1 MGIRNSGVLWL
12 AVILTL
18 APCAAFAQAG
28 AFKPANIA
36 EYGAVSVSDSRLA
49 GHRTEL
55 PKLATTGEEVQLTP
69 SKYILVE
76 WTQPRDVR
84 VVQLRFANPSIMTE
98 DIVIEWWHRIWP
110 DNGSGGWMKL
120 DDPFN
125 GQWVAAK
132 TVGAPG
138 TFGFT
143 FVMNPL
149 DADELPGIK
158 KTGADY
164 RHTYKLRISS
174 LQPATLAHLSVQSNA
189 AIKKASLR
197 FEWNIKSTVPGK
209 WDPKFEARNGVILK
223 TSSGGKNTALVDVE
237 YADNADRTSNDRGH
251 VLFHTGSL
259 HDFSVFVDD
268 VVREGGL
275 FVRDI
280 GVFVSDASLNLTY
293 ATWKGPAGEVW
304 SEGTVM
310 EQVARMP
317 EQSFEPL
324 IKAIPPKSPRHYF
337 LGVPDLRQEI
347 AVSPL
352 GDIELYADSLRS
364 PGPDADR
371 RPWTW
376 SSLNFRLATGEKPD
390 FTSPARR
397 VVTRQLEEGWLPVV
411 RHDWQDDGIDYTETC
426 VASTLLGDIADLK
439 STTGI
444 EPVVLAARVDMK
456 NASKAPRTAR
466 FWLLP
471 DHAVPMQLAVDGAM
485 VLNTA
490 SDGLEHPGLLPVRGR
505 INTFGKGELDLTNAP
520 MPVAPSADASGF
532 PPEAPQAIRYE
543 IVLAPGQSHA
553 IDLVIPYIELLTIEE
568 ARALKT
574 ISFANMHDSVVQYW
588 KKRAAASMSYEV
600 PDRYLNSLFKA
611 NLWHVL
617 ISTDLDPETGESQHG
632 AATHVY
638 LNYLNETAMVIRS
651 LEMRGE
657 HRQALRLLNTFL
669 ANQGVRNL
677 RGNFKS
683 KDGVLYAAHPQD
695 PDPYTAQGY
704 NMHHGFGMFAAAEH
718 YLWTRDKNYLAQNAD
733 KLLKASDWIVRE
745 RQATKYKTPSGVR
758 PVEFGLPP
766 AGDLEDVDEF
776 LYYYATSA
784 YYYLGMKEAAD
795 ALALGH
801 QDQAGKVRAAASD
814 FLQDLQESVAQS
826 VANTPVVRLRDGN
839 YIPYI
844 PSRAYALTHRTEG
857 WIREA
862 LYPSIHLVTA
872 GVYPANHPYANWMIQ
887 DLEDNLFMSEES
899 GYGLAHPRQDFFNL
913 GGFTLQPALLDLSI
927 LYLERDQT
935 PNFLRAFYNTAW
947 ASLYPDIECFAEW
960 MSAMGQGEGP
970 LYKTPDESKFIQ
982 WMRQM
987 LVMEMGDSLELGL
1000 GVPRAW
1006 MANGQ
1011 HVKITGAA
1019 THFGLLDMEIVSQA
1033 AEEKITAHVAIDK
1046 IAFPKTILLRLRHP
1060 DGRPIR
1066 SATVN
1071 GKPAFVNSL
1080 RQTITLPANATR
1092 WEVVARF

>member
-1 MGIRNSGVLWL
+1 MGIRYFGVLWL
-12 AVILTL
+12 SLFL
-18 APCAAFAQAG
+18 AFEPGAAFGQSG

-36 EYGAVSVSDSRLA
+36 RFGAVSVSDSRLA
-49 GHRTEL
+49 GRRTEL
-55 PKLATTGEEVQLTP
+55 PRLAAAGGEVQLTP
-69 SKYILVE
+69 SKTILIE

-84 VVQLRFANPSIMTE
+84 VVQLGFANQTVLAG

-110 DNGSGGWMKL
+110 DNGAGGWMKL

-158 KTGADY
+158 KTGADF
-164 RHTYKLRISS
+164 RRTYKLRISS
-174 LQPATLAHLSVQSNA
+174 LQPSTLTHLSVQSNA
-189 AIKKASLR
+189 ALKNARLR
-197 FEWNIKSTVPGK
+197 FEWNIKSSVSGQ
-209 WDPKFEARNGVILK
+209 WDPKFEARNGTVLK
-223 TSSGGKNTALVDVE
+223 TSAAGKNTALVDVE
-237 YADNADRTSNDRGH
+237 YADVADRASNDRGH
-251 VLFHTGSL
+251 VLFRTGSL
-259 HDFSVFVDD
+259 RDFSVFVDD
-268 VVREGGL
+268 VLREGGL

-280 GVFVSDASLNLTY
+280 GVFVSDASLNLTH

-324 IKAIPPKSPRHYF
+324 IKAIPLKAPRHCF
-337 LGVPDLRQEI
+337 LGAPDLRQEI

-352 GDIELYADSLRS
+352 GDLELFADSLRS
-364 PGPDADR
+364 PGPDANR

-390 FTSPARR
+390 FTSPGRR
-397 VVTRQLEEGWLPVV
+397 QVTRQLEEGWLPVV
-411 RHDWQDDGIDYTETC
+411 RHDWKDEGIDYTETC
-426 VASTLLGDIADLK
+426 VVSTLLGDIADLK
-439 STTGI
+439 TTTGT
-444 EPVVLAARVDMK
+444 EPIVLAARIEMK
-456 NASKAPRTAR
+456 NTSATPQTAR
-466 FWLLP
+466 LWLMP
-471 DHAVPMQLAVDGAM
+471 DHNTPIHLAIDGAM
-485 VLNTA
+485 VLNAA
-490 SDGLEHPGLLPVRGR
+490 SDGLEHPGLVPVRGR
-505 INTFGKGELDLTNAP
+505 FNTFGKGDLDLTNAP
-520 MPVAPSADASGF
+520 MQAAPAADPSGF
-532 PPEAPQAIRYE
+532 PPEAPQAVRYQ
-543 IVLAPGQSHA
+543 IGLAPGQSHS
-553 IDLVIPYIELLTIEE
+553 IDLVVPYIELLTIEE

-574 ISFANMHDSVVQYW
+574 ITFTNTHDSVTRYW
-588 KKRAAASMSYEV
+588 KKRADAGMTYEA

-617 ISTDLDPETGESQHG
+617 ISTDLDPDTGQSQHG

-638 LNYLNETAMVIRS
+638 PNYLNETAMVIRS

-657 HRQALRLLNTFL
+657 HREALRLLNTFL
-669 ANQGVRNL
+669 VNQGVRNL
-677 RGNFKS
+677 TGNFKS
-683 KDGVLYAAHPQD
+683 KDGVLYAAHPQE

-718 YLWTRDKNYLAQNAD
+718 YLWTRDRNYLAQNAE
-733 KLLKASDWIVRE
+733 KLVKAAEWVARE
-745 RQATKYKTPSGVR
+745 RQATKYKTTSGGH
-758 PVEFGLPP
+758 PVEYGLPP
-766 AGDLEDVDEF
+766 AGDLEDVEEF
-776 LYYYATSA
+776 LYYYTTSA
-784 YYYLGMKEAAD
+784 YYYMGMKEAAD
-795 ALALGH
+795 ALTLGH
-801 QDQAGKVRAAASD
+801 QDQAGKVRAAASE
-814 FLQDLQESVAQS
+814 FLRDLQESVAQS
-826 VANTPVVRLRDGN
+826 VATTPVVRLRDGN
-839 YIPYI
+839 YVPYI

-862 LYPSIHLVTA
+862 LYPSLHLVIA
-872 GVYPANHPYANWMIQ
+872 GVYPASHPYANWMIQ
-887 DLEDNLFMSEES
+887 DLEDNLFMSAES
-899 GYGLAHPRQDFFNL
+899 GYGLDNSRQDFFNL
-913 GGFTLQPALLDLSI
+913 GGFTLQPNLLDLSI
-927 LYLERDQT
+927 LYLQRDQT

-947 ASLYPDIECFAEW
+947 SSLYPDIECFAEW

-987 LVMEMGDSLELGL
+987 LVMERDDSLELGL

-1006 MANGQ
+1006 MADGQ
-1011 HVKITGAA
+1011 RVKITRAA
-1019 THFGLLDMEIVSQA
+1019 THYGPLDMEIVSQA
-1033 AEEKITAHVAIDK
+1033 ASGKITAQVSIDK
-1046 IAFPKTILLRLRHP
+1046 TAFPKTILLRLRHP

-1071 GKPAFVNSL
+1071 GKPSVVNSL
-1080 RQTITLPANATR
+1080 RQTIELPANAAR
-1092 WEVVARF
+1092 WEASAQF

>member
-1 MGIRNSGVLWL
+1 MGIRNFGVLWL
-12 AVILTL
+12 AVILTF
-18 APCAAFAQAG
+18 APRTAFAQTG

-36 EYGAVSVSDSRLA
+36 EYGAVSVSDSHLA
-49 GHRTEL
+49 GRRTEL

-69 SKYILVE
+69 SKYVLVE

-98 DIVIEWWHRIWP
+98 DIVIEWWHRVWP

-149 DADELPGIK
+149 DAEELPGLK
-158 KTGADY
+158 KTGADF

-174 LQPATLAHLSVQSNA
+174 LQPATLSHLTVNSSA
-189 AIKKASLR
+189 ALKKASLR
-197 FEWNIKSTVPGK
+197 FEWNIKSTVPGQ
-209 WDPKFEARNGVILK
+209 WDPKFEARNGAILK
-223 TSSGGKNTALVDVE
+223 TSSAGKNTALVDVE
-237 YADNADRTSNDRGH
+237 YADVADRTSNDRGH
-251 VLFHTGSL
+251 VLFRTGSL

-268 VVREGGL
+268 VLREGGL

-280 GVFVSDASLNLTY
+280 GVFVSDASLNLTH

-317 EQSFEPL
+317 EQSIEPL
-324 IKAIPPKSPRHYF
+324 IKAIPPKAPRHCF

-364 PGPDADR
+364 PGPDADQ

-376 SSLNFRLATGEKPD
+376 SSLIFRLATGEKPE
-390 FTSPARR
+390 FTSPDRR
-397 VVTRQLEEGWLPVV
+397 QVTRQLEEGWLPVV
-411 RHDWQDDGIDYTETC
+411 RHDWKDDGIDYTETC
-426 VASTLLGDIADLK
+426 VASPLFGDIADLK
-439 STTGI
+439 STTGT
-444 EPVVLAARVDMK
+444 EPVVLTTRIEMK
-456 NASKAPRTAR
+456 NSSSAPHTAR
-466 FWLLP
+466 LWLMP
-471 DHAVPMQLAVDGAM
+471 DHANRFQLAVDGAM
-485 VLNTA
+485 VLNAA
-490 SDGLEHPGLLPVRGR
+490 SDGLDHPGLLPVRGR
-505 INTFGKGELDLTNAP
+505 FNTFGKGELELTNAP
-520 MPVAPSADASGF
+520 MPVTPSADTSGF
-532 PPEAPQAIRYE
+532 PPEAPQAVRYQ
-543 IVLAPGQSHA
+543 IALAPGESQS
-553 IDLVIPYIELLTIEE
+553 IDLVIPYLELLTIEE

-574 ISFANMHDSVVQYW
+574 ITFTNAHDSVVRYW
-588 KKRAAASMSYEV
+588 KKRAAESMTYEV
-600 PDRYLNSLFKA
+600 PDRHLNSLFKA

-617 ISTDLDPETGESQHG
+617 ISTDLDPDTGESQHG

-638 LNYLNETAMVIRS
+638 PNYLNETAMVIRS

-657 HRQALRLLNTFL
+657 HREALRLLNTFL

-677 RGNFKS
+677 TGNFKS

-704 NMHHGFGMFAAAEH
+704 NMHHGFGMFATAEH
-718 YLWTRDKNYLAQNAD
+718 YLWTRDKNYLAQNAE
-733 KLLKASDWIVRE
+733 KLAKAVDWVERE
-745 RQATKYKTPSGVR
+745 RQATRYKTPAGGR
-758 PVEFGLPP
+758 PVEYGLPP
-766 AGDLEDVDEF
+766 AGDLEDVDDF
-776 LYYYATSA
+776 LYYYTTSA
-784 YYYLGMKEAAD
+784 YFYMGMKEAAD
-795 ALALGH
+795 ALTLGH
-801 QDQAGKVRAAASD
+801 QNQAGKVRSAAGEFLRD
-814 FLQDLQESVAQS
+814 LQDSVAES
-826 VANTPVVRLRDGN
+826 AATTPVVRLRDGN
-839 YIPYI
+839 YVPYI
-844 PSRAYALTHRTEG
+844 PSRAYGLTHRTEG

-862 LYPSIHLVTA
+862 LYPSLHLIIA

-887 DLEDNLFMSEES
+887 DLEDNLFMSSES
-899 GYGLAHPRQDFFNL
+899 GYGLTNPRQDFYNL
-913 GGFTLQPALLDLSI
+913 GGFTLQPNLLDLSM

-987 LVMEMGDSLELGL
+987 LIMERGDSLELGL

-1006 MANGQ
+1006 MASGQ
-1011 HVKITGAA
+1011 RVKINRAA
-1019 THFGLLDMEIVSQA
+1019 THFGPMDMEIVSQA
-1033 AEEKITAHVAIDK
+1033 ADGKITAHVGLNK
-1046 IAFPKTILLRLRHP
+1046 TAFPKTILLRLRHP

-1071 GKPAFVNSL
+1071 GKNAVVNSL
-1080 RQTITLPANATR
+1080 RQTIALPANATR
-1092 WEVVARF
+1092 WEVVAQF

>member
-1 MGIRNSGVLWL
+1 MGIPNFGVLWL
-12 AVILTL
+12 AIILAL
-18 APCAAFAQAG
+18 APRPAFAQSS

-36 EYGAVSVSDSRLA
+36 ESGTVSVSDSRLA
-49 GHRTEL
+49 NHRTDL
-55 PKLATTGEEVQLTP
+55 PKLAAAGEDVQLTP

-76 WTQPRDVR
+76 WAQPRDVR
-84 VVQLRFANPSIMTE
+84 VVQLRFASQSTLAE
-98 DIVIEWWHRIWP
+98 DIVIEWWQRVWP
-110 DNGSGGWMKL
+110 DNGTGGWMKL

-132 TVGAPG
+132 TVGAPD

-149 DADELPGIK
+149 DTDEAPGIK
-158 KTGADY
+158 KTGADF
-164 RHTYKLRISS
+164 RRTYKLRISS
-174 LQPATLAHLSVQSNA
+174 LQPATLKHLAVQSNA
-189 AIKKASLR
+189 ALKQAHLR
-197 FEWNIKSTVPGK
+197 FEWNIKSTVPGQ
-209 WDPKFEARNGVILK
+209 WDPQFEARNGTLLK
-223 TSSGGKNTALVDVE
+223 TSAAGKNTALVDVE
-237 YADNADRTSNDRGH
+237 YADVAERTSNDRGQ
-251 VLFHTGSL
+251 VLFRTGSL
-259 HDFSVFVDD
+259 RDFSVFVDD
-268 VVREGGL
+268 VIREGGL

-280 GVFVSDASLNLTY
+280 GVFVSDASLNLTH
-293 ATWKGPAGEVW
+293 ATWKGPAGDVW

-324 IKAIPPKSPRHYF
+324 IKAIPLKAPQQCF

-347 AVSPL
+347 AVTPS
-352 GDIELYADSLRS
+352 GDIELFADSLRS
-364 PGPDADR
+364 PGPDADQ

-376 SSLNFRLATGEKPD
+376 SSLVFRVATGEKPD
-390 FTSPARR
+390 FATPGRR
-397 VVTRQLEEGWLPVV
+397 HVTRQLEEGWLPVI
-411 RHDWQDDGIDYTETC
+411 RHDWQDEGIDYTETC

-439 STTGI
+439 TTTGT
-444 EPVVLAARVDMK
+444 EPVVLAARIEMK
-456 NASKAPRTAR
+456 NASAVSRTAR
-466 FWLLP
+466 FWLMP
-471 DHAVPMQLAVDGAM
+471 DHAAPIQLAVDGAM
-485 VLNTA
+485 VLNA
-490 SDGLEHPGLLPVRGR
+490 PSDGLEHAGLVPVRGR
-505 INTFGKGELDLTNAP
+505 FNTFGKGELELTNAP
-520 MPVAPSADASGF
+520 MQAAPSADASGL
-532 PPEAPQAIRYE
+532 PPEVPQAIRYE
-543 IVLAPGQSHA
+543 IALAPGQSHS
-553 IDLVIPYIELLTIEE
+553 IDLVIPYVELLTIEE

-574 ISFANMHDSVVQYW
+574 ITFTNTHDTVVQYW
-588 KKRAAASMSYEV
+588 KKRAAAGMTYDV
-600 PDRYLNSLFKA
+600 PDRFLNSLFKA

-617 ISTDLDPETGESQHG
+617 VSTDLDPITGQSQHG

-657 HRQALRLLNTFL
+657 HREALKLLNTFL

-677 RGNFKS
+677 QGNFKS
-683 KDGVLYAAHPQD
+683 KEGVLYAAHPQD

-704 NMHHGFGMFAAAEH
+704 NMHHGLGMFAAAEH
-718 YLWTRDKNYLAQNAD
+718 YLWTRDKNYLTQNAD

-745 RQATKYKTPSGVR
+745 RQATKYKTSLGAH
-758 PVEFGLPP
+758 PVEYGLPP
-766 AGDLEDVDEF
+766 AGDLEDVEEF

-784 YYYLGMKEAAD
+784 YCYMGMKEAAD
-795 ALALGH
+795 ALTLGH

-814 FLQDLQESVAQS
+814 FLRDLQDSVAQS
-826 VANTPVVRLRDGN
+826 VATTPVVRLRDGN
-839 YIPYI
+839 YVPYI

-862 LYPSIHLVTA
+862 LYPSLHLVTA
-872 GVYPANHPYANWMIQ
+872 GVYPPSHPYANWMIQ
-887 DLEDNLFMSEES
+887 DLEDNVFMSSES
-899 GYGLAHPRQDFFNL
+899 GYGLTNPRQDFFNL
-913 GGFTLQPALLDLSI
+913 GGFTLQPNLLDLSI

-947 ASLYPDIECFAEW
+947 SSLYPDIECFAEW

-987 LVMEMGDSLELGL
+987 LIMERGDSIELGL

-1011 HVKITGAA
+1011 RVKITGAA
-1019 THFGLLDMEIVSQA
+1019 THYGPLDMEIVSQA
-1033 AEEKITAHVAIDK
+1033 ASGKITALVIIDK
-1046 IAFPKTILLRLRHP
+1046 TAFPKTILLRLRHP

-1071 GKPAFVNSL
+1071 GKPAVVNSL
-1080 RQTITLPANATR
+1080 RQTIELPGNAPR
-1092 WEVVARF
+1092 WEVVGLF

>member
-1 MGIRNSGVLWL
+1 MGIRYFGVLWL
-12 AVILTL
+12 GLLLTL
-18 APCAAFAQAG
+18 APSVGQAQSG

-36 EYGAVSVSDSRLA
+36 KYGTVSVSDSRLA
-49 GHRTEL
+49 VSRAEF

-69 SKYILVE
+69 SKSILVE
-76 WTQPRDVR
+76 WSQPRDVR
-84 VVQLRFANPSIMTE
+84 VVQLRFANESILAE
-98 DIVIEWWHRIWP
+98 DIVIEWWHRNWP
-110 DNGSGGWMKL
+110 DNGVGGWMKL

-132 TVGAPG
+132 TVGAPDA
-138 TFGFT
+138 TGFT

-149 DADELPGIK
+149 DADELPAIK
-158 KTGADY
+158 KAGADF

-174 LQPATLAHLSVQSNA
+174 LQPATLTHLVVNSDAVVKQA
-189 AIKKASLR
+189 RLR
-197 FEWNIKSTVPGK
+197 FEWNIKSTVPGS
-209 WDPKFEARNGVILK
+209 WSPQFEARNGTILK
-223 TSSGGKNTALVDVE
+223 TGSGGKNAALVDVE
-237 YADNADRTSNDRGH
+237 YTDVPDRMSNDRGQ
-251 VLFHTGSL
+251 VLFRTGSL
-259 HDFSVFVDD
+259 RDFSVFVDD
-268 VVREGGL
+268 VLREGGL

-280 GVFVSDASLNLTY
+280 GVFVSDASLNLTH

-304 SEGTVM
+304 PEGTVM

-324 IKAIPPKSPRHYF
+324 IKAIPLKAPRHCF
-337 LGVPDLRQEI
+337 LGVPDLRQKI

-364 PGPDADR
+364 PGPDADQ

-376 SSLNFRLATGEKPD
+376 SSLNFLLATGEKPD
-390 FTSPARR
+390 FSSPTRR
-397 VVTRQLEEGWLPVV
+397 QVTRQLEEGWLPVV
-411 RHDWQDDGIDYTETC
+411 RHDWQNDGIDFTETC

-439 STTGI
+439 STMGT
-444 EPVVLAARVDMK
+444 EPVILAARIEMK
-456 NASKAPRTAR
+456 NTSAAPRTAR
-466 FWLLP
+466 LWLMP
-471 DHAVPMQLAVDGAM
+471 DHPTPMHLAVDGAM
-485 VLNTA
+485 VLNDA
-490 SDGLEHPGLLPVRGR
+490 SDGLEHPGLVPVRGR
-505 INTFGKGELDLTNAP
+505 INTFEKGDLELASAP
-520 MPVAPSADASGF
+520 MQTAPGAGASGL
-532 PPEAPQAIRYE
+532 PPEPPQAVRYQ

-574 ISFANMHDSVVQYW
+574 ITFTNTHDSVVRYW
-588 KKRAAASMSYEV
+588 KKRAADSMTYEV
-600 PDRYLNSLFKA
+600 PEPCLNSLFKA

-617 ISTDLDPETGESQHG
+617 ISTGLDPVTGQSQHG

-638 LNYLNETAMVIRS
+638 PNYLNETAMVIRS

-657 HRQALRLLNTFL
+657 HREALRLLNTFL

-677 RGNFKS
+677 TGNFKS

-695 PDPYTAQGY
+695 PDPYTAQGC

-718 YLWTRDKNYLAQNAD
+718 YLWTRDKYYLSQNSE
-733 KLLKASDWIVRE
+733 KLVKAVEWVDRE
-745 RQATKYKTPSGVR
+745 RQATKYKTPTGTR
-758 PVEFGLPP
+758 PLEYGLPP
-766 AGDLEDVDEF
+766 AGDLEDMDEF

-784 YYYLGMKEAAD
+784 YYYMGMKEAAD
-795 ALALGH
+795 VLTLGH
-801 QDQAGKVRAAASD
+801 QDQAGKVRTAASD
-814 FLQDLQESVAQS
+814 FLEDLQNSVAQS
-826 VANTPVVRLRDGN
+826 VATTPVVRLRDGT
-839 YIPYI
+839 YVPYV

-862 LYPSIHLVTA
+862 LYPSLHLITA

-887 DLEDNLFMSEES
+887 DLEDNLFMSAES
-899 GYGLAHPRQDFFNL
+899 GYGLANPRQDFFNL
-913 GGFTLQPALLDLSI
+913 GGFTLEPNLLDLSI

-935 PNFLRAFYNTAW
+935 PNFLRAFYNAAW
-947 ASLYPDIECFAEW
+947 ASLYPDIACFAEW
-960 MSAMGQGEGP
+960 MSSMGQGEGP

-987 LVMEMGDSLELGL
+987 LIMERGDSLELGL

-1006 MANGQ
+1006 MADGKR
-1011 HVKITGAA
+1011 VKTTAAA
-1019 THFGLLDMEIVSQA
+1019 THFGRLDMEITSQA
-1033 AEEKITAHVAIDK
+1033 AGGKITASVQLNK
-1046 IAFPKTILLRLRHP
+1046 TAFPKTIRLRLRHP

-1071 GKPAFVNSL
+1071 GKTAVVNSL
-1080 RQTITLPANATR
+1080 RQTIELPANAVR
-1092 WEVVARF
+1092 WEVVAQF